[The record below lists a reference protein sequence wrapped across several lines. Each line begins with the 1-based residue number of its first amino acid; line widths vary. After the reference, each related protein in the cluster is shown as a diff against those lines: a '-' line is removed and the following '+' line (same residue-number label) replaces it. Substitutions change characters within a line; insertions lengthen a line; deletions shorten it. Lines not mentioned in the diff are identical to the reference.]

1 MSVIGFDAFM
11 IPYPRK
17 RGWGVYSQELLQA
30 LISIDKDNKYICL
43 YNFFR
48 KGNRNLIL
56 RPKGHS
62 NFAVKRIPLPGRI
75 LDKLWLKHEWP
86 DIDLF
91 TGRIDIFHSPFERLP
106 PKKTGASVFTVHD
119 VKYLIRPDKVDNAFA
134 ELSKRKLEKAIERA
148 DIIIADSKSTAINLQ
163 ELYKISSSALRVIW
177 CGVASHFKQKPPSRV
192 SAIRKQLGIGDVPYF
207 LFVGSPDIHKN
218 LDNLI
223 YAIKILKERSLEFR
237 LIIAGHLGW
246 GMKRIKDIVSKE
258 GLEQQVLFPGYIQDS
273 DLPAFYT
280 GAQALCLISFHE
292 GFGLPVVE
300 AAKCACPSIISNC
313 SSLPEIG
320 GEGSIAVSPN
330 DLDAIA
336 EALIQLLDQST
347 RDNLSRK
354 AEKQGRLFSWS
365 KCAEQVV
372 QVYKEL
378 SP

>member
-1 MSVIGFDAFM
+1 MSIIGFDAFM
-11 IPYPRK
+11 IPYSRK

-43 YNFFR
+43 YNFLR
-48 KGNRNLIL
+48 KGNPELIL
-56 RPKGHS
+56 MPRDYS
-62 NFAVKRIPLPGRI
+62 NFTVKRIPLPGTI
-75 LDKLWLKHEWP
+75 LDKLWLNHAWP

-119 VKYLIRPDKVDNAFA
+119 IKYLIRPDKVDNTFS

-148 DIIIADSKSTAINLQ
+148 DIIIAVSKSTATHLQ
-163 ELYKISSSALRVIW
+163 RLYKISSSALRVIW
-177 CGVASHFKQKPPSRV
+177 NGVASHFKQTPLSRV
-192 SAIRKQLGIGDVPYF
+192 NSIRKQLGIGDLPYF

-223 YAIKILKERSLEFR
+223 YAMKILKEKSLEFR

-258 GLEQQVLFPGYIQDS
+258 GLEEHVLFPGYIPDS
-273 DLPAFYT
+273 DLPAVYT

-292 GFGLPVVE
+292 GFGLPVAE
-300 AAKCACPSIISNC
+300 AAKCGCPSIISNC

-320 GEGSIAVSPN
+320 GEGSIAVPPD

-336 EALIQLLDQST
+336 DALIQLLDQST
-347 RDNLSRK
+347 RDHLSFK
-354 AEKQGRLFSWS
+354 AAKQGRLFSWS
-365 KCAEQVV
+365 KCAEQVI

-378 SP
+378 S